1 MKPSIWLKIA
11 ASLQALGTV
20 FHTLATW
27 NPPSRGPAEVAVFE
41 AMRGYRFEIM
51 GATRSHWDFYHGYEF
66 SITVIFAMIAV
77 LIWQLSSLSSSEPDR
92 ARPLLITILI
102 AQVFLSLISWTNFF
116 AGPGVMS
123 MLIIICMA
131 VALVSLPRN
140 ADA

>member
-11 ASLQALGTV
+11 ASLQALGTI
-20 FHTLATW
+20 FHTLATS
-27 NPPSRGPAEVAVFE
+27 NPGSRGPAEVAVFE
-41 AMRGYRFEIM
+41 AMRGFRFEIM
-51 GATRSHWDFYHGYEF
+51 GATRSHWDFYHGYEL

-77 LIWQLSSLSSSEPDR
+77 LIWQLSSLSSSAPDR

-102 AQVFLSLISWTNFF
+102 AQVFLSIVSWAYFF

-123 MLIIICMA
+123 ILIILCLA
-131 VALVSLPRN
+131 VGLFSMPRG